1 MSDEQCEAGLLPCPF
16 CNSAPEEEGRE
27 QGGYWVKCEN
37 FGRGCGVSTF
47 PRMTAWGARQTWN
60 RRIGVQTPD
69 EIAAAIA
76 AARAEG
82 EKAGRDAGVAIGA
95 ANMRETCASRI
106 DDLHA
111 PFSYA
116 EIASFMRSTP
126 LPTDA
131 TAVLAAERAAGR
143 AEMRRAC
150 VTLVR
155 QTNMV
160 DSDPESLSDEIRA
173 LVLP

>member
-1 MSDEQCEAGLLPCPF
+1 MSDEQREAGKAVTLAI
-16 CNSAPEEEGRE
+16 NKMEEAA
-27 QGGYWVKCEN
+27 
-37 FGRGCGVSTF
+37 F
-47 PRMTAWGARQTWN
+47 AIGAGSPQPYGTVASR
-60 RRIGVQTPD
+60 VALY
-69 EIAAAIA
+69 EAIAAAIA

-95 ANMRETCASRI
+95 ANMRERCASRI
-106 DDLHA
+106 DELHA

-131 TAVLAAERAAGR
+131 TAILAAERAAGR